1 MSINNNNYPKNT
13 YITMDGQLEDLRL
26 IANPLHFQVK
36 VIKTKKRN

>member
-26 IANPLHFQVK
+26 IATF
-36 VIKTKKRN
+36 TFSS